1 MSKKSIK
8 SSKNLRCNSVWNR
21 SGRHHCQVSGLKC
34 LCSCCSCSPVGH
46 LCQVR
51 VLPWSVRV
59 LPQVSQSVI
68 ITNLTQLHI
77 STFSILI
84 LNSDSG
90 TILHYNHRL
99 ELPTGTRICS
109 RLVQSININLSR
121 FDTIS
126 SSINVFYTS
135 QNKMLGENFIL
146 TLMICFIQMTKGCL
160 KRIESGVWTYLALNV
175 I

>member
-1 MSKKSIK
+1 MGCKSCIAHSESIIEGEGYKSIMSKKSIK

-21 SGRHHCQVSGLKC
+21 SGRHHCQVSGLRC

-77 STFSILI
+77 SYSTQTLAPSCII
-84 LNSDSG
+84 ITDWN
-90 TILHYNHRL
+90 YQP
-99 ELPTGTRICS
+99 ELGS
-109 RLVQSININLSR
+109 AA
-121 FDTIS
+121 D
-126 SSINVFYTS
+126 
-135 QNKMLGENFIL
+135 
-146 TLMICFIQMTKGCL
+146 
-160 KRIESGVWTYLALNV
+160 
-175 I
+175 